1 MCVCVSTATTVIL
14 NLLIVNT
21 GGHHASGLAIEP

>member
-21 GGHHASGLAIEP
+21 GGHHASGLEP